1 MLKKMKNK
9 ANLAML
15 TVGVALMTSPLAM
28 AASGGRIL
36 QSQGNY
42 MNESGVTWILAAKT
56 LMFLAG
62 LVAIGFSAW
71 QIIKDYVIAKSDHEK
86 KFSPG
91 VLAIGMV
98 VGSLLCYPGG
108 AALIGGDFTGAG
120 EEISV
125 EAGDFERGN

>member
-1 MLKKMKNK
+1 MLGKMKKKINHV
-9 ANLAML
+9 ML
-15 TVGVALMTSPLAM
+15 TIGVALVTSPLAM

-36 QSQGNY
+36 QSQGDY
-42 MNESGVTWILAAKT
+42 LNESGITWIMTAKS

-62 LVAIGFSAW
+62 LIAIGFSSW

-91 VLAIGMV
+91 VLAVGMI

-120 EEISV
+120 ETITV
-125 EAGDFERGN
+125 ETGDFERGN